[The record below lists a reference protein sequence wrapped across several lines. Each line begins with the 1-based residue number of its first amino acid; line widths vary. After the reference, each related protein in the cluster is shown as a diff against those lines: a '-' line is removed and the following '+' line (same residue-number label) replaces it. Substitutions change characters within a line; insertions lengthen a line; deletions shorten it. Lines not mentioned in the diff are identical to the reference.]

1 MLLGV
6 ILVSFILLMI
16 IMYIREEMKIDNKSE
31 ENHFLI
37 KLFVFIMLLLTA
49 IIIILGLTSVI

>member
-31 ENHFLI
+31 KNHFLI

-49 IIIILGLTSVI
+49 IIIILGFTFVI